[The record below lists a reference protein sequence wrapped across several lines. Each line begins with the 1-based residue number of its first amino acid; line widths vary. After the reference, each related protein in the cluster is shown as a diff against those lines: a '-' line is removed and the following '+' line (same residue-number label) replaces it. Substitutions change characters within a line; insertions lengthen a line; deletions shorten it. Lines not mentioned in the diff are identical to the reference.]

1 MAADDYA
8 SIIQDIT
15 ENIQDLEIDGKL
27 FDIVFFSKQG
37 EYFLPDKTTS
47 GMNLNEFSFLLT
59 VTVSPK

>member
-27 FDIVFFSKQG
+27 FDIVFFSK
-37 EYFLPDKTTS
+37 
-47 GMNLNEFSFLLT
+47 
-59 VTVSPK
+59 